1 MPDKILVTGATGKLG
16 FEVVRRLIDAGVE
29 VTAGTR
35 QPERCAAAFAKAVDV
50 VHLDYD
56 VTESWG
62 PAVQW
67 ADRVFLVP
75 PPFDPDADERLVPFL
90 DWAVQSGTRHV
101 VLVSA
106 MGAEARDRQTLSR
119 LERRL
124 STTGVAWTIM
134 RPNIYMQNFA
144 RGFVAKSIRANG
156 TFRLSA
162 GEGAV
167 SFVDAR
173 DVAEIAA
180 RVLLRD
186 DDFDRAYTLT
196 GPAALTHA
204 QVAQTISAAA
214 GKPASY
220 EAIDDEAMREELLE
234 AGWTRSRA
242 DTFVGLLGTIREDE
256 RAAVTGDSA
265 QLLGRQPTSFEAFAR
280 DNAGAWR

>member
-16 FEVVRRLIDAGVE
+16 FEVVRRLLDAGVE

-35 QPERCAAAFAKAVDV
+35 QPERCAAAFADAVEV

-67 ADRVFLVP
+67 ADRVFIVP

-90 DWAVQSGTRHV
+90 DWTVQSGTRHV

-106 MGAEARDRQTLSR
+106 MGAEVRDRQPLSR
-119 LERRL
+119 LEKRL
-124 STTGVAWTIM
+124 STTGVAWTIL
-134 RPNIYMQNFA
+134 RPNIYMQNLA
-144 RGFVAKSIRANG
+144 RGFVAKSIRTDG

-162 GEGAV
+162 GDGAV

-173 DVAEIAA
+173 DVAEIGA

-186 DDFDRAYTLT
+186 DDFSKAYTLT
-196 GPAALTHA
+196 GPAALTHE
-204 QVAQTISAAA
+204 QVAQAISAVA
-214 GKPASY
+214 GKTARY
-220 EAIDDEAMREELLE
+220 ESIDDDAMRAELME
-234 AGWTRSRA
+234 AGWTRSSA
-242 DTFVGLLGTIREDE
+242 DTFVGLLRTIREDE

-265 QLLGRQPTSFEAFAR
+265 KLLGRQPTSFEAFAR
-280 DNAGAWR
+280 DNADAWK